1 MMYFMYLD
9 AMVFINLEAKISQE
23 IGETSNQME
32 NSLIFGIDQV
42 ENAQYWLKFV
52 LYEILVI
59 VNLFLPPLMY
69 LVFV

>member
-1 MMYFMYLD
+1 MYFMYLD

-32 NSLIFGIDQV
+32 NSLSFGIDQV